1 MMSTARFVGGGGDV
15 LSLGGIGDGVV
26 VSTGDIGASVWMMVV
41 IAVLLL
47 LRCHYSYCWWC

>member
-41 IAVLLL
+41 IVVLLL

>member
-1 MMSTARFVGGGGDV
+1 MISTARFVGGGGDV
-15 LSLGGIGDGVV
+15 LSLCGIGDGVV

-41 IAVLLL
+41 IVVLLL